1 MTELRVL
8 REEVSK
14 GRHRD
19 LRALA
24 AKLGRTETALL
35 SAANNH
41 GMRALRIDP
50 EIRPGF
56 RCGRC
61 GASSMWDEL
70 PSDDPMALLGELK
83 RWKQT
88 HLTCKEGK

>member
-35 SAANNH
+35 SAVNNH
-41 GMRALRIDP
+41 GMKALRMEP
-50 EIRPGF
+50 QVRPGF
-56 RCGRC
+56 LCGRC

-70 PSDDPMALLGELK
+70 PCDDPMALLGELK
-83 RWKQT
+83 RWKQK
-88 HLTCKEGK
+88 HLMCKEGK